1 METIIALQK
10 IVKTY
15 DTGLVKFNALD
26 GVDLSI
32 KKGEF
37 VVILGPSGAGKSTL
51 LNLIGGMDIPTSG
64 SICVDGQELSKY
76 TENQLSEYRAQ
87 NVGFIFQ
94 FYNILPTLTVKENVA
109 LIQDIAPQA
118 QDAEKVL
125 EQVGLKAHMHQ
136 FPNQLSGGQMQRV
149 AIARALANDP
159 DIILADEPTGALD
172 TKTSV
177 QIMELIKKIAKDK
190 LVIMVTHNPELAKN
204 YASRIIE
211 FKDGDLISDSN
222 PVTNEENEKKFS
234 IKKTSMSFL
243 TALKLSFNNIKTKK
257 GRTFITSLAS
267 SIGII
272 GIALILALSNGFK
285 IQIDKF
291 ERDTLSQMPIVISPT
306 VMTADEEAQKEF
318 MKEHMGNGEN
328 AFTDK
333 KEIYPLKSIDSITH
347 NNNINLDYVNY
358 IEKIDDTLIG
368 GISYTRATKL
378 NILYKNKIE
387 GINNEHSST
396 CRNSW
401 YW

>member
-118 QDAEKVL
+118 KDAEKVL

-136 FPNQLSGGQMQRV
+136 FPNQLSGGEQQRV
-149 AIARALANDP
+149 SIARAIAKNPKL
-159 DIILADEPTGALD
+159 LLCDEPTGALD
-172 TKTSV
+172 SKTGTD
-177 QIMELIKKIAKDK
+177 ILK
-190 LVIMVTHNPELAKN
+190 LLKAQEETVVIVTHNALIADIADRVIRLKN
-204 YASRIIE
+204 GRIIE
-211 FKDGDLISDSN
+211 NVINKDPKS
-222 PVTNEENEKKFS
+222 V
-234 IKKTSMSFL
+234 
-243 TALKLSFNNIKTKK
+243 
-257 GRTFITSLAS
+257 
-267 SIGII
+267 
-272 GIALILALSNGFK
+272 
-285 IQIDKF
+285 
-291 ERDTLSQMPIVISPT
+291 
-306 VMTADEEAQKEF
+306 DEVE
-318 MKEHMGNGEN
+318 
-328 AFTDK
+328 
-333 KEIYPLKSIDSITH
+333 
-347 NNNINLDYVNY
+347 
-358 IEKIDDTLIG
+358 
-368 GISYTRATKL
+368 
-378 NILYKNKIE
+378 
-387 GINNEHSST
+387 
-396 CRNSW
+396 W
-401 YW
+401 